1 MTNTFDFNS
10 DAIAWCPGCGN
21 FVLHRIL
28 KAALEELG
36 KNPEEMVFVSGIGQ
50 AAKTPQ
56 YMKGHMFNGLHGRA
70 LPVAMAIKASNP
82 ELTVIVDSGDGCTFG
97 EGGNHFNQQ
106 ILRNSDITVISHDN
120 MIYGLTKGQ
129 ASPTSEK
136 GMKTPVHVYGVTND
150 PINPI
155 AAAIALDASFVA
167 RAFVGDMEK
176 TKAVFKEAITNKGFS
191 LVDTFSPCVS
201 FNKLN
206 TYKWYKEHTYDLD
219 EKYNPLNRTEAFTK
233 AIENDPFPLGIIYRN
248 PNKKP
253 FWEANIAYE
262 SDKRPLF
269 KRELDV
275 NALQK
280 LIESKK
286 RH

>member
-1 MTNTFDFNS
+1 MTNIFDFNS
-10 DAIAWCPGCGN
+10 SAIAWCPGCGN
-21 FVLHRIL
+21 FALHRIL
-28 KAALEELG
+28 KDALEELG
-36 KNPEEMVFVSGIGQ
+36 KKPEETVFVSGIGQ

-70 LPVAMAIKASNP
+70 LPVAMAIKVSNP
-82 ELTVIVDSGDGCTFG
+82 ELTIIVDSGDGCTFG

-106 ILRNSDITVISHDN
+106 ILRNSDITVISHN
-120 MIYGLTKGQ
+120 NQIYGLTKGQ
-129 ASPTSEK
+129 ASPTSMK
-136 GMKTPVHVYGVTND
+136 GMKTPVQVYGVTNE

-167 RAFVGDMEK
+167 RAFVGNIEK
-176 TKAVFKEAITNKGFS
+176 TKEIFKQAISNTGFS

-206 TYKWYKEHTYDLD
+206 TYKWYKDHTYEIDD
-219 EKYNPLNRTEAFTK
+219 TFDPKNRNEAFIK
-233 AIENDPFPLGIIYRN
+233 AIETDPIPLGIIYRN

-253 FWEANIAYE
+253 FWEVNIAYKT
-262 SDKRPLF
+262 DKRPLY
-269 KRELDV
+269 KRELKVD
-275 NALQK
+275 ALKK

-286 RH
+286 IH

>member
-1 MTNTFDFNS
+1 MTNSFEYNME
-10 DAIAWCPGCGN
+10 AVAWCPGCGN
-21 FVLHRIL
+21 FALSRIL
-28 KAALEELG
+28 REALEELG
-36 KNPEEMVFVSGIGQ
+36 KKPEEMVFVSGIGQ
-50 AAKTPQ
+50 AAKTAQ

-120 MIYGLTKGQ
+120 QIYGLTKGQ

-136 GMKTPVHVYGVTND
+136 GMKTPVQVYGVTNE

-155 AAAIALDASFVA
+155 AAAVALDASFVA
-167 RAFVGDMEK
+167 RAFVGDMEN
-176 TKAVFKEAITNKGFS
+176 TKKIFKQAISNKGFS

-206 TYKWYKEHTYDLD
+206 TFKWYKEHTYALEENYD
-219 EKYNPLNRTEAFTK
+219 PLNRKEAFGK
-233 AIENDPFPLGIIYRN
+233 ALETDPFPLGIIYRN
-248 PNKKP
+248 SSKKP
-253 FWEANIAYE
+253 FWEMNIAYE
-262 SDKRPLF
+262 KDKRPLF
-269 KRELDV
+269 KRKLDL
-275 NALQK
+275 NALKK

-286 RH
+286 IH

>member
-1 MTNTFDFNS
+1 MGNTFEYNMNG
-10 DAIAWCPGCGN
+10 IAWCKGCGN
-21 FVLHRIL
+21 FPLSRIL
-28 KAALEELG
+28 REALEELG
-36 KNPEEMVFVSGIGQ
+36 KKPEEIVFVSGIGQ

-120 MIYGLTKGQ
+120 QIYGLTKGQ
-129 ASPTSEK
+129 ASPTSTK
-136 GMKTPVHVYGVTND
+136 GMKTPVQVYGVTNE

-155 AAAIALDASFVA
+155 AAAVSLDASFVS
-167 RAFVGDMEK
+167 RTFVGEMEL
-176 TKAVFKEAITNKGFS
+176 TKKIFKQAISNEGFS
-191 LVDTFSPCVS
+191 LVDTFCPCVS

-206 TYKWYKEHTYDLD
+206 TYKWYKEHTYSLGED
-219 EKYNPLNRTEAFTK
+219 YNPTNRTEAFSK
-233 AIENDPFPLGIIYRN
+233 SIETDPFPLGIIYRN
-248 PNKKP
+248 KNKKP
-253 FWEANIAYE
+253 FWEENIAYAT
-262 SDKRPLF
+262 DKRPLF
-269 KRELDV
+269 KRELDIT
-275 NALQK
+275 ALKK

-286 RH
+286 IH

>member
-1 MTNTFDFNS
+1 MGNTFDYNME
-10 DAIAWCPGCGN
+10 AVAWCPGCGN
-21 FVLHRIL
+21 FPLSRIL
-28 KAALEELG
+28 REALEELG
-36 KNPEEMVFVSGIGQ
+36 KKPEEMVFVSGIGQ

-106 ILRNSDITVISHDN
+106 ILRNSDITVISHN
-120 MIYGLTKGQ
+120 NQIYGLTKGQ

-136 GMKTPVHVYGVTND
+136 GMKTPVQVYGVTNE

-155 AAAIALDASFVA
+155 TAAVALDASFVA
-167 RAFVGDMEK
+167 RTFVGDLK
-176 TKAVFKEAITNKGFS
+176 LTKEIFKQAISNKGFS
-191 LVDTFSPCVS
+191 LVDTFCPCVS

-206 TYKWYKEHTYDLD
+206 TYQWYKEHTYSLSSDYD
-219 EKYNPLNRTEAFTK
+219 PTKRTEAFSK
-233 AIENDPFPLGIIYRN
+233 AIETDPFPLGVIYRN
-248 PNKKP
+248 PTKKA
-253 FWEANIAYE
+253 FWEAKIAYE
-262 SDKRPLF
+262 NDNRPLYQR
-269 KRELDV
+269 KLDMA
-275 NALQK
+275 ALKK

-286 RH
+286 IH